1 MFAAFRVARETR
13 LSDRGNSCELEKSR
27 SWREAAHIRESSRVR
42 GIDNH
47 ELGAQKNAPVSRGV
61 FAIVGCGCR
70 PKPNRAYAAALAAEP
85 STTCGAAAL
94 AVVIGMLRGF
104 LASGISRTRST

>member
-1 MFAAFRVARETR
+1 MFAAHCVARDSR
-13 LSDRGNSCELEKSR
+13 LGDPGNSCELEKTGTAERWRISASR
-27 SWREAAHIRESSRVR
+27 PRVR

-47 ELGAQKNAPVSRGV
+47 KLGAQKNAPVSRGV
-61 FAIVGCGCR
+61 FAIVGCRCR

-94 AVVIGMLRGF
+94 VVAIGMLRGF